1 MKGLEKILEEMRGIK
16 DGNRKE
22 NLYAKYPPN
31 SKDREVLNA
40 YSQGYEDGTDNFY
53 NAVVDIIRKHLHCED
68 NKEITI
74 ESRNVGI
81 LIAKEVLDKLQF
93 FGGQRA
99 GRELW
104 NDKPREVQDEDI
116 ASFNRDIEW
125 LRDFIRRMDG
135 GWITVEERLP
145 EKEYETVLCVTDKN
159 HYFVGVYN
167 HRYGFRTGDIEAE
180 GKVIAWRPLPGLYR
194 QERSE

>member
-1 MKGLEKILEEMRGIK
+1 MQELEKILEEMRQIK

-31 SKDREVLNA
+31 GKDQEVLNA

-93 FGGQRA
+93 FGGQRT

-135 GWITVEERLP
+135 GWIPVEERLP
-145 EKEYETVLCVTDKN
+145 ENNYDVLATTFDGDVICAWYNMASKKWFGYEEE
-159 HYFVGVYN
+159 
-167 HRYGFRTGDIEAE
+167 DI
-180 GKVIAWRPLPGLYR
+180 IAWRPLPEPYR
-194 QERSE
+194 PEGSKK